1 MVIQGNTKGA
11 VHSICNSKCDVLIGI
26 PTDFHNGS
34 YYDYHCIIKELG
46 EEFQGKITCLG
57 ENTEKYINFSV
68 PLRIDEK
75 WKQITNATSCRL

>member
-1 MVIQGNTKGA
+1 MVIQDNKKGA
-11 VHSICNSKCDVLIGI
+11 VPSICNSKGNVLRGI

-34 YYDYHCIIKELG
+34 YYGCHCIIKELV